1 MVSLTWN
8 RNNDIEI
15 ETDESRDIKMHTSL
29 DSVLDAYN
37 DRTDAQ

>member
-8 RNNDIEI
+8 RNNDIERG
-15 ETDESRDIKMHTSL
+15 TGESRDIKMHSSL
-29 DSVLDAYN
+29 DIVLDAYN